1 MTISSWYTTE
11 YTHTLS
17 LLLPLK
23 KKVIFCCPP
32 PAQSWLSAIADCV
45 AERRRRSGCWPPGAG
60 LSCRPVI
67 GQVGV
72 TEDPGAQSALT
83 GRGAG
88 DARRCACGPAEW
100 LVGVGAALALKKDKD
115 PPVVSPGQSH
125 PTSLLSHIACP
136 RSQYATIQL
145 LGRLV
150 SSYNLAT
157 TQPNIGSRGPSFV

>member
-1 MTISSWYTTE
+1 M
-11 YTHTLS
+11 
-17 LLLPLK
+17 
-23 KKVIFCCPP
+23 
-32 PAQSWLSAIADCV
+32 

-100 LVGVGAALALKKDKD
+100 LVGVGAALALKKRQG
-115 PPVVSPGQSH
+115 PTSRVARTITSNESVVSHSLPQVTVCNH
-125 PTSLLSHIACP
+125 PTSGQAS
-136 RSQYATIQL
+136 
-145 LGRLV
+145 V
-150 SSYNLAT
+150 
-157 TQPNIGSRGPSFV
+157 FV